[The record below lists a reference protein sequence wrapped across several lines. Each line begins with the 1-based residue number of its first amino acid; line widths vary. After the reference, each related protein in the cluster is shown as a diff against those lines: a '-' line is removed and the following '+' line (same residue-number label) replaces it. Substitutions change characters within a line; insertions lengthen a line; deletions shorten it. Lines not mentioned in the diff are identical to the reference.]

1 MKEQEIIAW
10 LLNGDPS
17 IRWQVMRDLLGEEDE
32 NFTQERIRVSSE
44 GWGADLLSRQD
55 ISGRW
60 AGQLYDHK
68 WISTTYTMQLL
79 RRMGLDPGNAQA
91 QKACQQLLEGGY
103 KEGGALSFAKTVS
116 HIDLGVSGLVLSILA
131 YFGYPDQRVHTV
143 LEFLLDQQLPE
154 GSWVPEPGLERL
166 KYIFAGT
173 MLVLDGL
180 REYEQ
185 RFFTSSD
192 QVIEAQIR
200 GREFLMSHYLYKSTE
215 TMEIID
221 QKMTRF
227 SFPPRWHYDV
237 LTALDYFQDCSADKD
252 GRLTDA
258 IELVKSKRRKDGRWN
273 LQNRHPGRTYFEM
286 EEVGQP
292 SRWNTLRALRVLKW
306 WEEG

>member
-1 MKEQEIIAW
+1 MTEREIIAW
-10 LLNGDPS
+10 LLDSDPS
-17 IRWQVMRDLLGEEDE
+17 IRWQVKRDLLGEEDE
-32 NFTQERIRVSSE
+32 TFAQERMRVSTE

-55 ISGRW
+55 TSGRW

-79 RRMGLDPGNAQA
+79 RRMGLDPGNPQA
-91 QKACQQLLEGGY
+91 HIACQQLLEGGY
-103 KEGGALSFAKTVS
+103 KKDGALSFAKTVS

-143 LEFLLDQQLPE
+143 LEFLLDQQLPD

-166 KYIFAGT
+166 QYIFAGT

-180 REYEQ
+180 REYEK
-185 RFFTSSD
+185 RYSASSA
-192 QVIEAQIR
+192 QVVEAQLK
-200 GREFLMSHYLYKSTE
+200 GREFLSGHYLFKSKE
-215 TMEIID
+215 SKEILD
-221 QKMTRF
+221 QKLTRF

-237 LTALDYFQDCSADKD
+237 LVALDYFQDCSTEKD

-258 IELVKSKRRKDGRWN
+258 IELVKSRCRKDGRWN
-273 LQNRHPGRTYFEM
+273 LQNRHPGKTYFEM

-306 WEEG
+306 WGEG